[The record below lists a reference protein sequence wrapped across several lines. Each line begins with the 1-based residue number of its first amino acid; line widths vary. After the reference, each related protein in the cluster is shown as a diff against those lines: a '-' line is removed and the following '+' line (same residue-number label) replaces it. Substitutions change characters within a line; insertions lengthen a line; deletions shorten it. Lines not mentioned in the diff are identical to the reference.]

1 MAKIINITNGVGTD
15 NLINGSY
22 TVEANVVGYDNT
34 SINPNNIE
42 VIEGTNTYN
51 FTISATG
58 SLTLHVTDDG
68 TSTGSPIV
76 GATFVRTDSEG
87 NTYGN
92 TITTDSNGDAIFE
105 YVPYAATDA
114 PTVYFKQTASDSE
127 HEFDASVQSTTLTT
141 STETLQI
148 ENTIGAL
155 RTINLVDAN
164 YEGLPLSGSLTFT
177 N

>member
-1 MAKIINITNGVGTD
+1 MAKIINITNGVGTG

-22 TVEANVVGYDNT
+22 TVEANVIGYENT
-34 SINPNNIE
+34 TINPNNIE

-51 FTISATG
+51 FTIAAAG
-58 SLTLHVTDDG
+58 ILTLHVTDDG